1 MSKSIWAVLPPPP
14 ARNLG
19 KFQKMRFMAT
29 FFAEMLSIFSKSD
42 FDHGNGYFD
51 NDNGPTLLLDGSVMG
66 IMVDNGEI

>member
-1 MSKSIWAVLPPPP
+1 
-14 ARNLG
+14 
-19 KFQKMRFMAT
+19 
-29 FFAEMLSIFSKSD
+29 MLSIFSKSD